1 MKPVVLITIL
11 FHCLMSNT
19 QLSPIVRTKL
29 VTKLNQ
35 LTFLKL
41 EERQLIWHTSN
52 LKNHNSYGILQTRRT
67 TALLSYLKMKS
78 DSSPLIP
85 QTQERHFSSHISN
98 SKTTTHLAYH
108 ELEERQLSSHA
119 SNSSRKSSHITYVQ
133 LKYFI
138 DYLTG
143 N

>member
-1 MKPVVLITIL
+1 MEY
-11 FHCLMSNT
+11 F
-19 QLSPIVRTKL
+19 
-29 VTKLNQ
+29 KLN
-35 LTFLKL
+35 
-41 EERQLIWHTSN
+41 ERQLSSHISK
-52 LKNHNSYGILQTRRT
+52 LKNDN
-67 TALLSYLKMKS
+67 
-78 DSSPLIP
+78 SPLIP

-108 ELEERQLSSHA
+108 ELEERQLSSHT
-119 SNSSRKSSHITYVQ
+119 SNSSRKSKCISSHMTYVQ

>member
-1 MKPVVLITIL
+1 MEY
-11 FHCLMSNT
+11 F
-19 QLSPIVRTKL
+19 
-29 VTKLNQ
+29 KLN
-35 LTFLKL
+35 
-41 EERQLIWHTSN
+41 ERQLSSHISK
-52 LKNHNSYGILQTRRT
+52 LKNDN
-67 TALLSYLKMKS
+67 
-78 DSSPLIP
+78 SPLIP

-108 ELEERQLSSHA
+108 ELEERQHSSHA
-119 SNSSRKSSHITYVQ
+119 SNSSRISKYISSHMTYVQ